1 MLLAGA
7 VGGALWTSTH
17 PGAIVG
23 GAASLDAWRDV
34 LSDPRFLEALRF
46 TSVLAALT
54 TALALPLALIGAVA
68 VRSSRLGLLAMSLPI
83 PVPHLVVAAVAVV
96 VLGPGGLA
104 DRVAGELAPDLVGD
118 PNGLGIV
125 FVYLYKEVPF
135 LVLVVLAG
143 WTSDSDELLE
153 AAEVAGAGRWRRTV
167 DVLLPRITP
176 GLAVAAAVVA
186 AFVVGAAEIPLLVGP
201 SGKPTVATYAIDV
214 VRLDGP
220 AARPAATV
228 ALLAATAAA
237 AAAAGT
243 AALAVTATG
252 RWAR

>member
-23 GAASLDAWRDV
+23 GDASLDAWRSV
-34 LSDPRFLEALRF
+34 LSDPRFLDALRF
-46 TSVLAALT
+46 TFVLAALT
-54 TALALPLALIGAVA
+54 TSVAVPLALIGAVV
-68 VRSSRLGLLAMSLPI
+68 VRSSRLGLVAMSLPI

-96 VLGPGGLA
+96 ALGPGGLV
-104 DRVAGELAPDLVGD
+104 DRVAGDLLPEVVGD

-125 FVYLYKEVPF
+125 LVYLYKEVPF

-143 WTSDSDELLE
+143 WTRAIDELLD
-153 AAEVAGAGRWRRTV
+153 AAEVAGAARWRRTI
-167 DVLLPRITP
+167 DVLLPRIAP

-201 SGKPTVATYAIDV
+201 SGKSTVATYAIDV

-237 AAAAGT
+237 AVAAGI
-243 AALAVTATG
+243 AALAVSAAG